1 MPGALRASGA
11 LSLRF
16 AWRWTSFLAVLVFL
30 AASVLLALRLFRWE
44 GER

>member
-1 MPGALRASGA
+1 MSGALRASGPFLLGA
-11 LSLRF
+11 SQ
-16 AWRWTSFLAVLVFL
+16 WTSFL